1 MHRRDNIQLMN
12 NYTRAEEGRGVIVA
26 KFGGSSLADAGQFRK
41 VRDIIMADDRR
52 RIIVP
57 SAPGKRFEQ
66 DQKVTDLLLRCHQ
79 ERGKGLA
86 FGEIFGL
93 IRSRYLDIARD
104 LGLRVDL
111 AARLDHIEQAIQ
123 NGASQAYCASRGEYL
138 SGLMLA
144 EFLGFA
150 FVDAAETVMFDDHG
164 VFDAE
169 KTDRALAE
177 CFGKLPSLVLPG
189 FYGSN
194 AQGGICVFPR
204 GGSDITGA
212 IAAKA
217 AHAELYENWTDV
229 SGFLMADPRIVP
241 DPRYIRH
248 ITYHEMH
255 ALSSAGASV
264 LHEDSVMPVSLA
276 GIPTNIRN
284 TNQPEHP
291 GTMITSTAVHRSTFS
306 IFAGIAG
313 KPGFSIVVLEKAG
326 QEPPSGISAPLVI
339 KAIQQC
345 GLSAQYLPSS
355 QETACLVVDTR
366 AYSLAQAEFEAL
378 VRLTQGSCT
387 FALRGGIA
395 CIVLVGYGIIHN
407 LSTVNRI
414 YTVLN
419 SAGIAVEML
428 NQGSGE
434 LITWVGVDEDDMEE
448 AIRKLYQEF
457 SEQLGHQWIRAGE
470 CS

>member
-1 MHRRDNIQLMN
+1 M
-12 NYTRAEEGRGVIVA
+12 IVA

-41 VRDIIMADDRR
+41 VWDIVMSDDRR
-52 RIIVP
+52 RIIIP

-66 DQKVTDLLLRCHQ
+66 DEKVTDLLIRCHLEQ
-79 ERGKGLA
+79 GQGLA
-86 FGEIFGL
+86 FEGTFGL
-93 IRSRYLDIARD
+93 IRTRYLEIARD

-111 AARLDHIEQAIQ
+111 ASQLDHIELAIR

-150 FVDAAETVMFDDHG
+150 FVDAAEVVMFDKYG
-164 VFDAE
+164 VFEAE

-177 CFGKLPSLVLPG
+177 RFRQLPALVLPG
-189 FYGSN
+189 FYGGG
-194 AQGGICVFPR
+194 ALGGICVFPR

-217 AHAELYENWTDV
+217 VSAELYENWTDV

-248 ITYHEMH
+248 ITYNEMH

-264 LHEDSVMPVSLA
+264 LHEDSVLPVSLA

-313 KPGFSIVVLEKAG
+313 KKGFSIVVAEKEG
-326 QEPPSGISAPLVI
+326 QKPDCGINASLVI
-339 KAIQQC
+339 RAARQY
-345 GLSAQYLPSS
+345 GLLMQYLPSS
-355 QETACLVVDTR
+355 QDTACLVAQTPQYEKER
-366 AYSLAQAEFEAL
+366 AAFEAL
-378 VRLTQGSCT
+378 VRQTEGPCLFSV
-387 FALRGGIA
+387 RGGIA

-414 YTVLN
+414 YTALN

-434 LITWVGVDEDDMEE
+434 LITWVGVDEGSMEE

-457 SEQLGHQWIRAGE
+457 SD
-470 CS
+470 